1 AEDVGS
7 YKPADRNFEYMLEML
22 AQRGIGADKILHVA
36 ESMFHD
42 HVPAT
47 RHGLA
52 RCWIYRR
59 HAQKGFGATMH
70 PGDMPTVDWRFTSMA
85 ELAAAVRAELD

>member
-1 AEDVGS
+1 
-7 YKPADRNFEYMLEML
+7 
-22 AQRGIGADKILHVA
+22 
-36 ESMFHD
+36 
-42 HVPAT
+42 AT